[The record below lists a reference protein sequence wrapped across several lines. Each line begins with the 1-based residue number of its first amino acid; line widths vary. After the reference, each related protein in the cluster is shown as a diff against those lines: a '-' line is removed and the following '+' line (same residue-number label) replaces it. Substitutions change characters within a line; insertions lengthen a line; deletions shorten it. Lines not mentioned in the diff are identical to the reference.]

1 MRCGSTDAG
10 MYHPLEFF
18 IGSRYLKV
26 RGKTHF
32 VAFISL
38 ISTLGITVGVA
49 TLIVVLSV
57 MNGFETEFRER
68 ILSVV
73 SHATLE
79 GLDGRVVAWP
89 AVSAR
94 AMKNPA
100 VVASAP
106 YVQGEGM
113 LLGAEDF
120 AGVVVRGVE
129 PVLENGVAD
138 FSEYL
143 QAGEMEVLEPGAFR
157 IFLGGVLAERL
168 GVAPGDQ
175 VVLMVAQGNVT
186 PAGIMPRMRRFEVAG
201 LFNLDMYEYDS
212 RMAIINIEDAARLY
226 RLRDAVTG
234 VRLKLDNLMDAPA
247 VVREVA
253 VDLGGGFY
261 VSDWTRQNA
270 NFFRSI
276 KLTKTV
282 MFIMLLMVV
291 AVAAFNIVST
301 LMMVIKDKQSDIAIL
316 RTAGASPAQIMRTFM
331 VQGCLIGVTGTLLG
345 LLTGVLLA
353 MNAGAIVAW
362 LERTA
367 ETKFLAADVYFI
379 SSLPSQIRAADLVL
393 ICTTALALALLST
406 LYPAWRAARTR
417 PADALRYE

>member
-1 MRCGSTDAG
+1 MF
-10 MYHPLEFF
+10 HPLELFV
-18 IGSRYLKV
+18 GSRYLKV
-26 RGKTHF
+26 RRKTHF

-79 GLDGRVVAWP
+79 GLDGRVEDWRSV
-89 AVSAR
+89 R
-94 AMKNPA
+94 AEALRNPS
-100 VVASAP
+100 VVAAAP
-106 YVQGEGM
+106 YVEGQGM
-113 LLGAEDF
+113 LLSENEF
-120 AGVVVRGVE
+120 AGVAVRGIE
-129 PVLENGVAD
+129 PDSDSGVAD
-138 FSEYL
+138 FAQYMQVGETSLLQPGEYKV
-143 QAGEMEVLEPGAFR
+143 VLGN
-157 IFLGGVLAERL
+157 VLAERL

-175 VVLMVAQGNVT
+175 IVLMIAQGNVT

-201 LFNLDMYEYDS
+201 VFSFDMFEYDS
-212 RMAIINIEDAARLY
+212 RLALINLADAARLY
-226 RLRDAVTG
+226 RMGDAATG
-234 VRLKLDNLMDAPA
+234 VRLKLGDLFDAPA

-253 VDLGGGFY
+253 MQLGGGFY

-276 KLTKTV
+276 KLTKSV

-301 LMMVIKDKQSDIAIL
+301 LMMVVKDKQSDIAIL
-316 RTAGASPAQIMRTFM
+316 RTAGATPGQIMRTFM

-345 LLTGVLLA
+345 LVSGVLLA
-353 MNAGAIVAW
+353 LNAGALVGW
-362 LERTA
+362 LEQALGTQ
-367 ETKFLAADVYFI
+367 FLAADVYFI
-379 SSLPSQIRAADLVL
+379 SSLPSQIRGADLTL
-393 ICTTALALALLST
+393 ICVTALALALLST

>member
-1 MRCGSTDAG
+1 
-10 MYHPLEFF
+10 MYHPLELFV
-18 IGSRYLKV
+18 GSRYLKV
-26 RGKTHF
+26 RRKTHF

-79 GLDGRVVAWP
+79 GLDGSIGDWRSVQAE
-89 AVSAR
+89 ALSNA
-94 AMKNPA
+94 A
-100 VVASAP
+100 VVAAAP
-106 YVQGEGM
+106 YVEGQGM
-113 LLGAEDF
+113 LLGAEEF
-120 AGVVVRGVE
+120 AGVVVRGVDPE
-129 PVLENGVAD
+129 AETGVAD
-138 FSEYL
+138 FARYL
-143 QAGEMEVLEPGAFR
+143 QAGETASLQPGSYR
-157 IFLGGVLAERL
+157 IILGDVLARRL
-168 GVAPGDQ
+168 DVGVGDQ
-175 VVLMVAQGNVT
+175 VVLMIAQGNVT

-201 LFNLDMYEYDS
+201 LISFDMYEYDS
-212 RMAIINIEDAARLY
+212 RMAVLNLEDAARLY
-226 RLRDAVTG
+226 RMGDAVTG
-234 VRLKLDNLMDAPA
+234 VRLRLDNLFDAPA

-253 VDLGGGFY
+253 LQLGGGFY

-276 KLTKTV
+276 KLTKSV

-301 LMMVIKDKQSDIAIL
+301 LMMVVKDKQADIAIL
-316 RTAGASPAQIMRTFM
+316 RTAGATPGQIMRTFM
-331 VQGCLIGVTGTLLG
+331 VQGCLIGITGTLLG
-345 LLTGVLLA
+345 LLSGVLLA
-353 MNAGAIVAW
+353 VNAGALVSWI
-362 LERTA
+362 ERVLGTQ
-367 ETKFLAADVYFI
+367 FLAADVYFI
-379 SSLPSQIRAADLVL
+379 SALPSQIRGADLTL
-393 ICTTALALALLST
+393 ICLTALALALLST

>member
-1 MRCGSTDAG
+1 
-10 MYHPLEFF
+10 MYHPLELF

-38 ISTLGITVGVA
+38 ISTLGIAVGVA

-79 GLDGRVVAWP
+79 GLDGRVERWQEVREVALQ
-89 AVSAR
+89 
-94 AMKNPA
+94 N
-100 VVASAP
+100 ASVIAAAP
-106 YVQGEGM
+106 YVEGQGM
-113 LLGAEDF
+113 LLSEDEF
-120 AGVVVRGVE
+120 AGAMVRGIDPE
-129 PVLENGVAD
+129 TDTGVAD
-138 FSEYL
+138 FARYM
-143 QAGEMEVLEPGAFR
+143 QGGETAMLKPGEFK
-157 IFLGGVLAERL
+157 IILGNVLAERL
-168 GVAPGDQ
+168 GVKQGDQ
-175 VVLMVAQGNVT
+175 IVLMVAQGSVT
-186 PAGIMPRMRRFEVAG
+186 PAGIMPRMRRFEVVG
-201 LFNLDMYEYDS
+201 VFSFDMYEYDS
-212 RMAIINIEDAARLY
+212 RMALLNLADAARLF
-226 RLRDAVTG
+226 RLGDSITG
-234 VRLKLDNLMDAPA
+234 VRLKLGDLFEAPA

-253 VDLGGGFY
+253 MDLGGGFY

-276 KLTKTV
+276 KLTKSV

-301 LMMVIKDKQSDIAIL
+301 LMMVVKDKQSDIAIL
-316 RTAGASPAQIMRTFM
+316 RTAGATPGQIMRTFV
-331 VQGCLIGVTGTLLG
+331 VQGWLIGVAGTLLG
-345 LLTGVLLA
+345 LLCGVLLA
-353 MNAGAIVAW
+353 VNAGTLVSR
-362 LERTA
+362 LEQALGTQ
-367 ETKFLAADVYFI
+367 FLAADVYFI
-379 SSLPSQIRAADLVL
+379 SSLPSQIRGADLTM
-393 ICTTALALALLST
+393 ICVTALVLALLST